1 MSITNSTGAAPFT
14 YDWNITSGGGQ
25 LTNQTTATPTLQLPG
40 SGTVQVQLTITD
52 DTGCVALSNML
63 SVPINTPTGILQAS
77 LNNVPLVPDY
87 DYGLA
92 LPTYDLCQAPPP
104 GSTAFTFTGLSTGA
118 NVLQVD
124 LGSGFVTATLPMVG
138 NFTPGL
144 DTVRYI
150 IQDPVTLCIDT
161 LQVGVLVGTPNV
173 TYTMSVA
180 ASQTPFRGCTGD
192 SVEFTINTPQGF
204 QPGTGYII
212 AYNDNGYVPVD
223 TIFPDSD
230 TFNFWRVFAAT
241 SCPYSVG
248 AIQHTYDLQV
258 RTIYG
263 CTQDFASGNASS
275 IFISEAPDAELLP
288 PDQNVCVGSGPVNLD
303 NQSSG
308 VWIQGN
314 NCVPAPNF
322 YYEVLTG
329 TQGTDWTPN
338 NNLGSANNDPLNPPA
353 WTNGSDPLS
362 LSFLHTGQY
371 AVRVYAG
378 GSGSCPIDY
387 DDVVVCVDTLRNV
400 GFTSNT
406 LSACGPVN
414 VSLTDTTNWNNAC
427 GTQTYAWQVV
437 ATSLFCGG
445 PVPPIVVPPV
455 ADPQFTLTVPGV
467 YQVTMQVNTPCGL
480 RTQVQDITVY
490 GPPNGTLGALPPTPC
505 VGDVIT
511 LTSTSSGC
519 GDPGFSTQYVVL
531 SGNATITGDQLSI
544 IGPGPIVI
552 GLQAQNACTS
562 GLWQTVATQN
572 SDAQG
577 IPATPQATITPN
589 PVCAGAS
596 VTVDVVTQP
605 GVSAYTVTWPGGS
618 VNGTQASFTAVG
630 NITIT
635 VQAGPTGC
643 DQTADFPL
651 TVVPITPIGIVS
663 SALPV
668 CAGDTVDLIASG
680 PGTSYDWLE
689 VGTNNDLG
697 DGPTLQLYPTA
708 PISVA
713 LLDTINGCPTGDT
726 LQVLVNPLPTAVAP
740 PDVTLCSDGTPY
752 TLPVLPAGGDYTA
765 LSGAFSE
772 PDLISPT
779 AGVADVVTVTLTVT
793 DANNCQASDDM
804 VITIAN
810 IVGAADA
817 GPDLDTCWNNTP
829 VVLGGSGDWQDSSNY
844 FVDGILYP
852 ALTAPGI
859 YTLTTCATQCVNLCD
874 QMQFVIH
881 DTVPVEMPDDLELC
895 EGTPGLLLDA
905 GPYDGDWSGSDYLDE
920 DGNWDNASAPV
931 DTYVLEYEMTDPN
944 GCVTT
949 GAMVINVNPPPTAG
963 IGPMAPCVGQ
973 AIVLANTST
982 GSNWSWLIDGVDIL
996 PVFDT
1001 SYTFNTY
1008 GDHEVILTAS
1018 DANGCADTDTVSV
1031 FVDMAPTIDVEWTVL
1046 DSCGE
1051 GLVQAVDQPFLG
1063 ASQAWSLN
1071 DVPHPGPPFVLPAPI
1086 QNDTTYTL
1094 GYAQWNDC
1102 DSLVATFSTTIRPLP
1117 VAGTGIGTQT
1127 LCVGDSLLIS
1137 DQSYGGVDSMLVQFG
1152 DGTSTTSMD
1161 SVLYHVYDLEGTY
1174 NITRIAYGPCGSESI
1189 AVVQVTVLPNVV
1201 VALIGV
1207 TDVDVCA
1214 GDLVSVQNISVGDT
1228 AVVIHWGDPDNNT
1241 TTIFEGGSF
1250 NYTEPGEYTVMLVAF
1265 GCGIDTTYTTI
1276 TVNALPSIALDDLIA
1291 VCDGDPVQFNVLGA
1305 GLAGVTWDFADGSP
1319 TSELIDPL
1327 HLFPGPGT
1335 YTVTV
1340 NVQDQG
1346 SLCPQSDSVTVVVR
1360 PTPLAQFTVDTTAF
1374 CLPFTLSL
1382 TNTVQAGVDYE
1393 WLVDDLPHSFAPEP
1407 PARIF
1412 DTEGPHTITLIAT
1425 YPDTPCADTTA
1436 ITVYGNETPTAAFSL
1451 TPVDSCASTVQLVT
1465 TNISSSNSS
1474 ATWYVDE
1481 VLVGN
1486 DWDLNTSYTGT
1497 PGDHTLALVVTSAGG
1512 CTGNA
1517 DTLFHLAPLPNV
1529 EFTWSPLTCTRR
1541 ALDMIDRSTDVVFYE
1556 WLWDGGPSSAPEPT
1570 TIQFDTTGTYPITLI
1585 GTAANGCVDSLT
1597 RDVDIFLSP
1606 TIDTLFITGVPGD
1619 CGMLHLR
1626 TNAPPESE
1634 VVWQNNPALWG
1645 SDVTY
1650 DAGSTLCELPVCVR
1664 ITLGICPADTCT
1676 GNIKLTACNEVF
1688 VPNSFTPDGNGFND
1702 VFMPVLGGL
1711 YLSNDS
1717 GDKYLLNVFDRW
1729 GVIIFEST
1737 DPHKGWDG
1745 NGHPIGVYP
1754 WQLTVREC
1762 NGQSVRRTGHVTL
1775 VR

>member
-1 MSITNSTGAAPFT
+1 M
-14 YDWNITSGGGQ
+14 
-25 LTNQTTATPTLQLPG
+25 
-40 SGTVQVQLTITD
+40 
-52 DTGCVALSNML
+52 
-63 SVPINTPTGILQAS
+63 
-77 LNNVPLVPDY
+77 
-87 DYGLA
+87 
-92 LPTYDLCQAPPP
+92 
-104 GSTAFTFTGLSTGA
+104 
-118 NVLQVD
+118 
-124 LGSGFVTATLPMVG
+124 
-138 NFTPGL
+138 
-144 DTVRYI
+144 
-150 IQDPVTLCIDT
+150 
-161 LQVGVLVGTPNV
+161 
-173 TYTMSVA
+173 
-180 ASQTPFRGCTGD
+180 
-192 SVEFTINTPQGF
+192 
-204 QPGTGYII
+204 
-212 AYNDNGYVPVD
+212 
-223 TIFPDSD
+223 
-230 TFNFWRVFAAT
+230 
-241 SCPYSVG
+241 
-248 AIQHTYDLQV
+248 
-258 RTIYG
+258 
-263 CTQDFASGNASS
+263 
-275 IFISEAPDAELLP
+275 
-288 PDQNVCVGSGPVNLD
+288 
-303 NQSSG
+303 
-308 VWIQGN
+308 
-314 NCVPAPNF
+314 
-322 YYEVLTG
+322 
-329 TQGTDWTPN
+329 
-338 NNLGSANNDPLNPPA
+338 
-353 WTNGSDPLS
+353 
-362 LSFLHTGQY
+362 
-371 AVRVYAG
+371 
-378 GSGSCPIDY
+378 
-387 DDVVVCVDTLRNV
+387 
-400 GFTSNT
+400 T
-406 LSACGPVN
+406 LS
-414 VSLTDTTNWNNAC
+414 
-427 GTQTYAWQVV
+427 
-437 ATSLFCGG
+437 
-445 PVPPIVVPPV
+445 
-455 ADPQFTLTVPGV
+455 
-467 YQVTMQVNTPCGL
+467 
-480 RTQVQDITVY
+480 
-490 GPPNGTLGALPPTPC
+490 
-505 VGDVIT
+505 
-511 LTSTSSGC
+511 
-519 GDPGFSTQYVVL
+519 
-531 SGNATITGDQLSI
+531 
-544 IGPGPIVI
+544 
-552 GLQAQNACTS
+552 
-562 GLWQTVATQN
+562 
-572 SDAQG
+572 
-577 IPATPQATITPN
+577 
-589 PVCAGAS
+589 
-596 VTVDVVTQP
+596 
-605 GVSAYTVTWPGGS
+605 
-618 VNGTQASFTAVG
+618 
-630 NITIT
+630 
-635 VQAGPTGC
+635 
-643 DQTADFPL
+643 
-651 TVVPITPIGIVS
+651 
-663 SALPV
+663 
-668 CAGDTVDLIASG
+668 
-680 PGTSYDWLE
+680 
-689 VGTNNDLG
+689 
-697 DGPTLQLYPTA
+697 
-708 PISVA
+708 
-713 LLDTINGCPTGDT
+713 
-726 LQVLVNPLPTAVAP
+726 
-740 PDVTLCSDGTPY
+740 
-752 TLPVLPAGGDYTA
+752 
-765 LSGAFSE
+765 
-772 PDLISPT
+772 
-779 AGVADVVTVTLTVT
+779 VT
-793 DANNCQASDDM
+793 DANGCVGTDTLVVMIEDL
-804 VITIAN
+804 T
-810 IVGAADA
+810 GAANAGTDDDA
-817 GPDLDTCWNNTP
+817 CWNGASF
-829 VVLGGSGDWQDSSNY
+829 VLGGTGIWQNEEPFFIGGVFDPTQVPA
-844 FVDGILYP
+844 VDVYP
-852 ALTAPGI
+852 LTI
-859 YTLTTCATQCVNLCD
+859 CAEQCVNLCD
-874 QMQFVIH
+874 EVLITVL

-1018 DANGCADTDTVSV
+1018 DANGCEDTDTVSV

-1374 CLPFTLSL
+1374 CLPYTLSL

-1465 TNISSSNSS
+1465 TNISSFNSS